1 MKRKNVVLL
10 IIIAIV
16 LIAFTIYSIV
26 REDLTTVQEIIGRTI
41 QTASTEVVEET
52 NEDDDLI
59 ELSSQSALTEN
70 QVEENVTVENSVE
83 DNETIVP
90 LNTEPVNS
98 LEQIVENSTEN
109 NNNNTVDNT
118 VKKDTESNTIEEQ
131 NISIATINSLN
142 VGNSVGN
149 TNGLNLTNT
158 LVNQDKLPAAG
169 EKTFIIWTLII
180 LAIISVIS
188 NIQYNNIKLK

>member
-16 LIAFTIYSIV
+16 LIAFTVYSIV
-26 REDLTTVQEIIGRTI
+26 REDLTTVQEIIGKTI
-41 QTASTEVVEET
+41 QTASTEVVEEK
-52 NEDDDLI
+52 NEDDGFI
-59 ELSSQSALTEN
+59 ELSSQTELSEN
-70 QVEENVTVENSVE
+70 QGEEKTTVENPEE
-83 DNETIVP
+83 DDETIAA
-90 LNTEPVNS
+90 LNTEPVNPI
-98 LEQIVENSTEN
+98 EQIVENSTE
-109 NNNNTVDNT
+109 NNNTVDNT

-149 TNGLNLTNT
+149 TNGISLTNT
-158 LVNQDKLPAAG
+158 LVNQERLPAAG